1 MKNSHPRF
9 PSEQSP
15 ALTCQAGVKVPFG
28 ITPLD
33 RSEQLS
39 VWAGEELQSCFLAND
54 HDSF

>member
-1 MKNSHPRF
+1 MKNSHLRF

-15 ALTCQAGVKVPFG
+15 ALTCQAGVRVPFG